1 MSLDEL
7 KDELVTELNAGK
19 PSLNPTRLILL
30 WALLSYALVIAL
42 ILISGPLRPGWFAQL
57 VASPRFLAEFVLGLS
72 ISPVAIYFAVVL
84 NRPEERHWQDRRL
97 FVPFALI
104 GATIL
109 LVVLSIGFP
118 LFEISDVGYRPHCL
132 SETVE
137 FTVPPMVLWLIL
149 ARGGYSIRPALSG
162 LLLGLAS
169 ASPPAVAMHIACK
182 YDPLHMLLLHFVPVC
197 VLSIILSLVCWAWRR
212 RMY

>member
-169 ASPPAVAMHIACK
+169 ASPPAVAMHIAALIAA
-182 YDPLHMLLLHFVPVC
+182 Y
-197 VLSIILSLVCWAWRR
+197 A
-212 RMY
+212 